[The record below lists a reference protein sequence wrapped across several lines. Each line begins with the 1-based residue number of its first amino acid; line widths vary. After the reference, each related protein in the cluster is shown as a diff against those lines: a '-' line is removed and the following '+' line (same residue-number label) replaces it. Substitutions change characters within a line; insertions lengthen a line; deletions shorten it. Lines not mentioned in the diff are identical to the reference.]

1 MFKGIKTIIK
11 DDHKGYFVVV
21 LSNENYWLIT
31 N

>member
-1 MFKGIKTIIK
+1 MFIENKAIIK

-21 LSNENYWLIT
+21 LSNENYWLII